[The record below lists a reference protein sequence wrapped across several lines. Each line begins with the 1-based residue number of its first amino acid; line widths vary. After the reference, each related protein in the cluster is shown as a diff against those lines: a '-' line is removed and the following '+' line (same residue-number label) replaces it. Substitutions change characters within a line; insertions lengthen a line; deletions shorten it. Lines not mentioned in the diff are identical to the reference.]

1 MLILWCLFT
10 EAEEILKIPDHYLD
24 EDDEESVMKIRRFEL
39 PIREILVTGKTKMN
53 IRMMKNYFKK
63 FNSFEK
69 VTAKGDDK
77 RHFIITFN
85 NVEGGS
91 FLQFLLPSF
100 ATTKCELSQLLAYRV
115 ILIWCLERF
124 FTIV

>member
-39 PIREILVTGKTKMN
+39 PIREILVTGKTNMT

-69 VTAKGDDK
+69 VAAKGDDK
-77 RHFIITFN
+77 RHFIVTFSN
-85 NVEGGS
+85 AAGM
-91 FLQFLLPSF
+91 
-100 ATTKCELSQLLAYRV
+100 R
-115 ILIWCLERF
+115 
-124 FTIV
+124 